1 MAGGGLTPASHKMTM
16 KKIFNILILGVM
28 CLALSFPLAVLA
40 IPPFPMNFTGSVTIN
55 GENAPIGSVIEVK
68 GDIVGDATSADVVL
82 ADFTL
87 TTAGT
92 YGGARILAESAKL
105 SVPEYTGDL
114 TFRINSPQYD
124 NNVQL
129 ADVSNT
135 YTAGFSDFK
144 DVDKTLTF
152 TGATPNS
159 AVVSIAVTP
168 ASASVVADSTQQF
181 TATATYFETGA
192 ATADITSSCTWT
204 SSSAGVATIGVN
216 SGLAT
221 GVAAGS
227 ITITASYTDATYGA
241 LTDTASLTVTSAGG
255 GGGGGGG
262 GSAIQPPQISGIKV
276 VKTTTTAII
285 TWTTNKSATSKV
297 NYGLTKS
304 YGETVSSS
312 DLVTSHSLLL
322 TGLSISTTYNYQI
335 KSKDSGGRTGTYSN
349 RTFTTLSGIGEQEEE
364 EEDMT
369 IAQLKAAIADILV
382 QIKLLQV
389 ELNKLLGVSVEGCT
403 ITSFD
408 RSLKVGMT
416 GDDVKCLQIILNSAS
431 DTRVAASGVGSV
443 GNETNYFGSLTK
455 AGVIKFQEKY
465 ASDILATWNLTAG
478 TGYVGSTTLDKL
490 NSLLK

>member
-1 MAGGGLTPASHKMTM
+1 M
-16 KKIFNILILGVM
+16 KNKIKIVSVLLG
-28 CLALSFPLAVLA
+28 LSFLVLPLASLAVADPVLSMA
-40 IPPFPMNFTGSVTIN
+40 VHGTITSEGSNMAVGTVLRAYCGNTTTEIGETTLAVAGEYGTQNTSLPVNDCASGTTIY
-55 GENAPIGSVIEVK
+55 VQ
-68 GDIVGDATSADVVL
+68 ATSGSSITEKRAT
-82 ADFTL
+82 DFAF
-87 TTAGT
+87 TAAEIRT
-92 YGGARILAESAKL
+92 YNIA
-105 SVPEYTGDL
+105 
-114 TFRINSPQYD
+114 
-124 NNVQL
+124 
-129 ADVSNT
+129 
-135 YTAGFSDFK
+135 
-144 DVDKTLTF
+144 F
-152 TGATPNS
+152 TGATTTISVPTDLSTIVISTSQIDLSWTAVDGAVSYKVYRDGANVGSPTSNS
-159 AVVSIAVTP
+159 YSDTGLSSNTTYSYTVLAVDADAGETSQCSVVSATTN
-168 ASASVVADSTQQF
+168 SV
-181 TATATYFETGA
+181 
-192 ATADITSSCTWT
+192 
-204 SSSAGVATIGVN
+204 
-216 SGLAT
+216 
-221 GVAAGS
+221 
-227 ITITASYTDATYGA
+227 
-241 LTDTASLTVTSAGG
+241 AGG

-304 YGETVSSS
+304 YGETISSS

-369 IAQLKAAIADILV
+369 IAQLKAAIADILA

-408 RSLKVGMT
+408 RSLKIGMT

-431 DTRVAASGVGSV
+431 DTRVAASGVGSA
-443 GNETNYFGSLTK
+443 GNETQYFGSLTK
-455 AGVIKFQEKY
+455 AGVIKFQNKY
-465 ASDILATWNLTAG
+465 ASDILAAWNLTEG

-490 NSLLK
+490 NSLLGQ